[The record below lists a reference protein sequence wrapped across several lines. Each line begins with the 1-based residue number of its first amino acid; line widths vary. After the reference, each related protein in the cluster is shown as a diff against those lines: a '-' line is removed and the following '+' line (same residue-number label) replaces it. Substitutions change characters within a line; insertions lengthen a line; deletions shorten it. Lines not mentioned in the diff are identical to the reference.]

1 MDVHVGHMPSW
12 QKARKV
18 MKDRYLFRGKRIDNG
33 EWVQGFLSVHTFI
46 PSEEE
51 FEKSGK
57 ETYLAPVIESVPER
71 IYDHDVYEVD
81 PSTICRCIGCRDKNG
96 KLIWENDIIDGS
108 AKRGAAF
115 SRCLVVRNECKA
127 RYDVRTKDCNFPMM
141 LDGICGEISVSGLD
155 YEVIGNGFDNP
166 ELLEVQE

>member
-1 MDVHVGHMPSW
+1 ME
-12 QKARKV
+12 
-18 MKDRYLFRGKRIDNG
+18 DRYLFRGKRIDNG

-81 PSTICRCIGCRDKNG
+81 PSTICQCTGLKDKNG
-96 KLIWENDIIDGS
+96 KLIWENDILSGHIDDLFPEEETR
-108 AKRGAAF
+108 KRVMWYEHGWHTNQDGF
-115 SRCLVVRNECKA
+115 DDYEKLDDFDSE
-127 RYDVRTKDCNFPMM
+127 NF
-141 LDGICGEISVSGLD
+141 
-155 YEVIGNGFDNP
+155 EVIGNVVDNLK
-166 ELLEVQE
+166 LLEVQE